1 MRSVAAA
8 YSLPRP
14 ILSADL
20 ALQLGFEH
28 DGPVRNVVGITSSDG
43 AAPGYLCFGIPASGR
58 SGGAIWI
65 TELDAVLPSGSTALR
80 TGRIRLG
87 FIQALH
93 FLRETGHWPVAT
105 PGQIAHSAVID
116 PSATVHPGATIGE
129 ACVIGPGSIIH
140 ASVELGAG
148 VTIGAYC
155 VLGHA
160 GFGYERQE
168 DGTPLHF
175 PHLGRLVVEDDV
187 VVGNFCSISRGTLE
201 DTWIG
206 RGTRIDDQSYIA
218 HNVQIGQ
225 NALVMS
231 GVRLNGRVRIGKN
244 CWLGT
249 NALVREGRS
258 VADEAVIGMGSVVVE
273 SVAAGQVVAGNPAR
287 SLR

>member
-1 MRSVAAA
+1 MVAA
-8 YSLPRP
+8 YPLSRP
-14 ILSADL
+14 IPSADL

-28 DGPVRNVVGITSSDG
+28 DGPARTIVGITSSDG
-43 AAPGYLCFGIPASGR
+43 AAAGYLCFGVPASGSR
-58 SGGAIWI
+58 SGAVWI
-65 TELDAVLPSGSTALR
+65 TEPDAVLPPDSTALR

-87 FIQALH
+87 FIRALH
-93 FLRETGHWPVAT
+93 FLRDSGHWPLSAR
-105 PGQIAHSAVID
+105 GHIADSALID
-116 PSATVHPGATIGE
+116 PTATVHPGATIGH
-129 ACVIGPGSIIH
+129 ACVVGPGSVIH

-148 VTIGAYC
+148 VTIGAHC

-187 VVGNFCSISRGTLE
+187 VVGNLCSISRGTLE
-201 DTWIG
+201 DTRIG

-273 SVAAGQVVAGNPAR
+273 SVATGQVVAGNPAR